1 MQLYVQ
7 KSTSTTFPFKD
18 ASVSGAL
25 LGELIY
31 PAIWANSGAF

>member
-1 MQLYVQ
+1 MQLMQLYVQ

-25 LGELIY
+25 LGVLI
-31 PAIWANSGAF
+31 